1 MDGFWRPTRL
11 SAVKRSEGANENGL
25 ISPCRKLV
33 AVVTSHHSGWEKHQA
48 KSAAT
53 IQTQAKGEWGL
64 RTIGGFGPFFYD
76 LDEKAGLTSG
86 MR

>member
-33 AVVTSHHSGWEKHQA
+33 AVMTFITPVRRNRKHYLRA
-48 KSAAT
+48 IRADEANAAT
-53 IQTQAKGEWGL
+53 SYGQL
-64 RTIGGFGPFFYD
+64 
-76 LDEKAGLTSG
+76 AGAAPSL
-86 MR
+86 